1 MSNALKA
8 QLSALLTQADGLR
21 TKNEGREWNKED
33 QATYSGLLV
42 QAKSIKE
49 TIEQAETFDALKA
62 WQNESAGSAVKS
74 GWSGEALP
82 NEGNIEGVT
91 QDNNGFLY
99 AVTGVGDARLKALKS
114 GAYKDAFIAKLRA
127 DAGVSGALKSSHMKV
142 LNESVGTSGEL
153 WVPPD
158 YRQELIKKQATIAAI
173 RPNAYSFTTGSDV
186 ASFPKV
192 TYTTDD
198 KYTSGARF
206 SWVGALMSSD
216 QSEATNPIAGRENI
230 PVHTA
235 LLAIFL
241 TRSQME
247 DNSFDLLGY
256 LSLIMA
262 EAYTLGEEDVFINGT
277 GVGQPQGIL
286 NHPQAATATAS
297 GGMLVLSGTASGVAW
312 GQGTAGTA
320 VTTGMIG
327 TEAALP
333 PQYDDAAKWVANK
346 ATYNALRALSDSQ
359 LRPLWNVNDQ
369 WPNMANGNS
378 ASILGHPILKSQ
390 FMPDIASTATPVLLG
405 DLSGYYIADRVGLS
419 VEVDNSIRRLKDE
432 VVIVARKRVG
442 GQLVHYWKTK
452 LMKSNNA

>member
-1 MSNALKA
+1 MSKALKA
-8 QLSALLTQADGLR
+8 QLSAVLAQADSILAVNDGKELS
-21 TKNEGREWNKED
+21 KED
-33 QATYSGLLV
+33 IAKYTGLIE
-42 QAKSIKE
+42 QAKSIKA
-49 TIEQAETFDALKA
+49 TIEQTETADALKS
-62 WQNESAGSAVKS
+62 WMNESAGSAVKS

-91 QDNNGFLY
+91 QDKAGFLY
-99 AVTGVGDARLKALKS
+99 ATTGVGENQLKALKS

-127 DAGVSGALKSSHMKV
+127 DAGMGGALKASHMKV

-158 YRQELIKKQATIAAI
+158 YRQELIKKQATLAAI

-216 QSEATNPIAGRENI
+216 QTEATNPVAGRENI

-235 LLAIFL
+235 LLSIFL

-256 LSLIMA
+256 LSMIMS
-262 EAYTLGEEDVFINGT
+262 EAFTLGEEDVFINGT

-286 NHPQAATATAS
+286 NHPQASTATGS
-297 GGMLVLSGTASGVAW
+297 GGMLVLSGAAAAVAW
-312 GQGTAGTA
+312 GQGTSGAAT
-320 VTTGMIG
+320 TTGMIG

-333 PQYDDAAKWVANK
+333 PQYDDGGRWVANK
-346 ATYNALRALSDSQ
+346 ATYSALRALTDSQ

-390 FMPDIASTATPVLLG
+390 FMPDIGASNTPVMLS

-419 VEVDNSIRRLKDE
+419 VEVDNSLRRLKDE

-452 LMKSNNA
+452 LMKSNNT